1 LIGQED
7 RELEILKR
15 DIMKYSQIKNK
26 KQYKEY
32 LDRHLE
38 LGNILSTKKGN
49 KELEG
54 EYYIL
59 DLIIRDYHD
68 NQTNPFD
75 TLTPVDL
82 LVALMEE
89 NKYTAY
95 KLYKELGISQSII
108 SDIVN
113 YKRGFSKDVMRKLAK
128 KFGVAEQSF
137 MKDYEL
143 IGKESNVA

>member
-1 LIGQED
+1 
-7 RELEILKR
+7 
-15 DIMKYSQIKNK
+15 MKYSKIENK

-32 LDRHLE
+32 LERHLE

-49 KELEG
+49 KDMEG

-59 DLIIRDYHD
+59 DLIIEDYHD

-75 TLTPVDL
+75 NLTPVDL
-82 LVALMEE
+82 LIALMKE
-89 NKYTAY
+89 NDYTAY
-95 KLYKELGISQSII
+95 KLCKELAIPQSVI

-128 KFGVAEQSF
+128 KFGVGEQSF
-137 MKDYEL
+137 LKEYEL
-143 IGKESNVA
+143 IGKESSVA